1 MNLHFSYI
9 VDSVW
14 THDKDLPAVRSEQK
28 SITGAVHYNNQV
40 CIKAGK
46 EGVMLI
52 KNHPS
57 MGPRKTNRG
66 QNRPT
71 GGGGGRYRGG
81 RGGGYTVDGG
91 YDYSGGEGGYGSG
104 YDYSGGEGGYDS

>member
-1 MNLHFSYI
+1 MYMNIHYSYI

-14 THDKDLPAVRSEQK
+14 THDKDLPAVRSEQR

-66 QNRPT
+66 HNRPT

-81 RGGGYTVDGG
+81 RGNYLCFTPWGLCKGASY
-91 YDYSGGEGGYGSG
+91 
-104 YDYSGGEGGYDS
+104 